1 MVYKSSDLAIII
13 PSKNYQNINI
23 CLNSIKDQTKKPG
36 QTIVIFDK
44 KKNFKNTKKILFSHT
59 KIANQVLQR
68 NHGLRMINKKIKLI
82 LQLDDK
88 FYLHKRAIENLIN
101 EWNNVNE
108 NVAGIGIKSNL
119 KDLKRRKYF
128 NFLKYLMLTWSNEP
142 GKVLINGFNNQPLS
156 KKKSMDVDWLQGGLS
171 SWRLK
176 HVPHIFNRK
185 FPLNKWSVL
194 EDLIFSFNVK
204 FKKNFRLV
212 MCSGLKAYVIKKS
225 KEKYEMNEYYYRG
238 YEYARMH
245 KVFVYINK
253 KELSKFVF
261 FYSYISSSLLGIL
274 WGSLK
279 FDKKLFFYLGRLRGI
294 CANIKKI
301 KVL

>member
-1 MVYKSSDLAIII
+1 MVYKSSNLAIVI
-13 PSKNYQNINI
+13 PSKNYQNIKI
-23 CLNSIKDQTKKPG
+23 CLNSIRNQTKKPG
-36 QTIVIFDK
+36 QTIIIFDK
-44 KKNFKNTKKILFSHT
+44 KKNFKSTKKILFSHT
-59 KIANQVLQR
+59 KTANQVLQR

-88 FYLHKRAIENLIN
+88 FYLHKKAIENLIN

-108 NVAGIGIKSNL
+108 NVAGIGIKSNF
-119 KDLKRRKYF
+119 KDLNSSNHF
-128 NFLKYLMLTWSNEP
+128 NFVKYLMLTWSNEP
-142 GKVLINGFNNQPLS
+142 GKVLISGFNNQPLS
-156 KKKSMDVDWLQGGLS
+156 KKKLMDVDWLQGGLS

-212 MCSGLKAYVIKKS
+212 MCSGLKAYVIKKT

-238 YEYARMH
+238 FEYARMH
-245 KVFVYINK
+245 KIFIHINK
-253 KELSKFVF
+253 NRLSKIAFY
-261 FYSYISSSLLGIL
+261 YSYLSSSILGIL
-274 WGSLK
+274 WCCFRLN
-279 FDKKLFFYLGRLRGI
+279 KKLFFYIGRLKGI
-294 CANIKKI
+294 FANTEKI